1 MKNQKLCYKILTHAS
16 WSSSV
21 AWNIQPEIRH
31 RKDESTHLSETDN
44 TLRSKLTKSMSRR
57 DDWSPER
64 EPKNCKSS
72 WSNKF
77 NSFPFHSTFTFLFG
91 YMITSTLLFLK
102 HFMVIHY
109 YTIKQNWNLYRWD
122 REPTTPWRT
131 GNQQRAY
138 RLAAATRSGCK
149 YNREGKFLNQR
160 IPMILLKSCLFVHW
174 IFQIVEE
181 DYTLSDILNDITKED
196 LRCLRLR

>member
-1 MKNQKLCYKILTHAS
+1 MKNQKPCHTILTHTS

-21 AWNIQPEIRH
+21 ARNLQPEIRH
-31 RKDESTHLSETDN
+31 LKDENMHSSETDN
-44 TLRSKLTKSMSRR
+44 TSRSKPTKRIFRS
-57 DDWSPER
+57 DDCSPEM
-64 EPKNCKSS
+64 EAKNCKSIG
-72 WSNKF
+72 SNKF

-109 YTIKQNWNLYRWD
+109 YTIKQNWNLYRWN

-138 RLAAATRSGCK
+138 RLVAATRSGCK
-149 YNREGKFLNQR
+149 YNRKGKFLNQR
-160 IPMILLKSCLFVHW
+160 IPMILLKSCLCCWMYVESFRLLKKITHFL
-174 IFQIVEE
+174 IFSMI
-181 DYTLSDILNDITKED
+181 S
-196 LRCLRLR
+196 LRKT